1 MGASMGKTISETMFD
16 RIAASEEL
24 PTIPGVALDVLAM
37 AKRANVSLPDIAD
50 VVGRDPALA
59 AKILRL
65 ANSSFFGVSAK
76 TGTVTQALVRL
87 GLRASLSV
95 VLGFSILP
103 KLARAGRQSTDMRL
117 IWNMSLLSSVSAKVI
132 EERTRGRF
140 MEEAFTGALLQDLGM
155 LAMVAAAPEHYV
167 DVLKTVERDS
177 AAEVHEVE
185 EVMLGVNHMEIGV
198 YLLGMWNVPDQI
210 VGPIGGHHRPDTV
223 RPSGYDDYRLARV
236 LQASDAVSRL
246 ICYGPTH
253 ANVLRCV
260 RLFAD
265 YFCWPPTFVVSFV
278 RDLTPS
284 IRQVA
289 QLLSIEVSDD
299 LMERLDRVTSLN
311 SEDSDVWKEALRL
324 TGAEATA
331 GPDAETLQ

>member
-1 MGASMGKTISETMFD
+1 MGKTISETMFD

-140 MEEAFTGALLQDLGM
+140 MVIHSRTEMTRPTPGKASLSMKVIVAPVHSMSRTAPTQMWMTMTMMMKTIDRLRRNFDLCSNSHG
-155 LAMVAAAPEHYV
+155 LVVTTANG
-167 DVLKTVERDS
+167 S
-177 AAEVHEVE
+177 AA
-185 EVMLGVNHMEIGV
+185 L
-198 YLLGMWNVPDQI
+198 
-210 VGPIGGHHRPDTV
+210 
-223 RPSGYDDYRLARV
+223 
-236 LQASDAVSRL
+236 
-246 ICYGPTH
+246 
-253 ANVLRCV
+253 
-260 RLFAD
+260 
-265 YFCWPPTFVVSFV
+265 
-278 RDLTPS
+278 
-284 IRQVA
+284 
-289 QLLSIEVSDD
+289 
-299 LMERLDRVTSLN
+299 
-311 SEDSDVWKEALRL
+311 
-324 TGAEATA
+324 
-331 GPDAETLQ
+331 